1 MNGLYEWNNPWSK
14 AFFFC
19 GELGGWGSDGNL
31 QMARNMEVTGL

>member
-1 MNGLYEWNNPWSK
+1 MGYTNGITLGLRH
-14 AFFFC
+14 FFL